1 MTVWKLLGRSHKIAM
16 HSFRKVTSTMK
27 RQKTRNPV
35 ESHDKFPTINPAI
48 STFLPAIPARWLFA
62 IVQLKKFASA
72 VREPEKKIP
81 SKQFLLIYFPVA
93 KDVLPWSGKK
103 VCFGLRLIRLARS
116 LYRMGESWGTEKKN
130 CENLWSHFGIITIYC
145 SWMIFKFFI
154 WTNKHK
160 NMFSYFSLPWKWFF
174 LRIKLERFL
183 PVSPSWMKWTFH
195 CCPLVGGRMRFLLSS
210 FGSDDDALARGFVFH
225 TTFPS

>member
-116 LYRMGESWGTEKKN
+116 LYRMGEVEGRKKKTVKI
-130 CENLWSHFGIITIYC
+130 CGVTLES
-145 SWMIFKFFI
+145 SQFI
-154 WTNKHK
+154 VREWFSSFSFEQTN
-160 NMFSYFSLPWKWFF
+160 
-174 LRIKLERFL
+174 IKICFH
-183 PVSPSWMKWTFH
+183 TFH
-195 CCPLVGGRMRFLLSS
+195 
-210 FGSDDDALARGFVFH
+210 FH
-225 TTFPS
+225 GNDFFCG